1 MECKCIQGIWV
12 NTDVCRELIETLWNV
27 NYITEE
33 QAQKINEGIETLWNV
48 NDYINRC
55 ISYVIWGINRNIVE
69 CKLENKKYTIV
80 SINTN

>member
-33 QAQKINEGIETLWNV
+33 QAQKINEGI
-48 NDYINRC
+48 
-55 ISYVIWGINRNIVE
+55 NRNIVE
-69 CKLENKKYTIV
+69 CKYDEAGKSGRKTDAN
-80 SINTN
+80 